1 MTETNSSMPTD
12 NKPLKPL
19 PVYSYPKIIF
29 FYPLAIA
36 AVICGFLSLGSWKNQ
51 TPRHDKAPL
60 LEQIKTQEVPMVD
73 AENDNVPDF
82 TESNQ
87 KPERT
92 HFNLGEYAAAF
103 FLLIFFL
110 NMLVIS
116 FDFPGMKALAT
127 LLIILVFFLV
137 CHLLGSAYQLPIL
150 SWINFV
156 IHWVLLGIDISARFY
171 FLIAAVVVIMI
182 IIAIVHQRGF
192 DKWIIEPT
200 RLTHVKGIMREY
212 TEYPVIDLQV
222 DKKIDDVFELCL
234 LGAGTLVFRPNVNTA
249 PIYLENVPF
258 ISHKEKKIKALTRNR
273 MGK

>member
-19 PVYSYPKIIF
+19 KVYSYPKIIF

-36 AVICGFLSLGSWKNQ
+36 AVICGILSLGAFKNTQLRGEKVINTEQVEVMETQ
-51 TPRHDKAPL
+51 TP
-60 LEQIKTQEVPMVD
+60 ETSE
-73 AENDNVPDF
+73 
-82 TESNQ
+82 TT
-87 KPERT
+87 PELPTPEPKRT
-92 HFNLGEYAAAF
+92 HFTLGEYAAVL
-103 FLLIFFL
+103 FLLVFFL
-110 NMLVIS
+110 NMLIIS

-127 LLIILVFFLV
+127 ILIIALAFL
-137 CHLLGSAYQLPIL
+137 LASWLGMRYNIHIL
-150 SWINFV
+150 QTLNFWIHNAIF
-156 IHWVLLGIDISARFY
+156 GIAISSRFY
-171 FLIAAVVVIMI
+171 FCIAAVVIIMI
-182 IIAIVHQRGF
+182 IIAVIHQRGF

-249 PIYLENVPF
+249 PIYLENVPC
-258 ISHKEKKIKALTRNR
+258 ISKKEKQIKALTRNR
-273 MGK
+273 LGK